1 MTPAEG
7 FTHNGTGTMSA
18 TNLTIHVELYAS
30 LMSYLPAGS
39 GRHRATVTV
48 PADITPHQLIDHLAI
63 PRDLAHLVL
72 RNGVFVLPLERNEA
86 VFEDGDL
93 FALWPPVAGG

>member
-1 MTPAEG
+1 MMTHA
-7 FTHNGTGTMSA
+7 
-18 TNLTIHVELYAS
+18 NLSIDVELYAS

-39 GRHRATVTV
+39 SRHRTMVTV
-48 PADITPHQLIDHLAI
+48 PADITPHQLIDRLGI
-63 PRDLAHLVL
+63 PRELAHLVL
-72 RNGVFVLPLERNEA
+72 RNGVFLLPLERNEA